1 MRVLFVAAALAIGV
15 SSAVAQAPEGTPT
28 RIRGTVEKL
37 EGQML
42 EVKTRAGQ
50 TVRIALGPSFV
61 VSGVVKRSLSDL
73 KPGDLAVTVEFGG
86 QRTDLTLEPQ
96 FEVGEWGTPGD
107 YRAAFIPTQP
117 GKYTFVVK
125 GTVDGENTNFS
136 MTSGPKTFSEVEDT
150 ASAMFPAE
158 NAPSTT
164 DLATRIDQET
174 ARTTADIA
182 SAHDAADS
190 ARTMAI
196 IAGVVA
202 VLAVVVAI
210 VAVARSRR
218 SSTA

>member
-1 MRVLFVAAALAIGV
+1 MRRILTVAAVVGTFVVLSAAPALAHGEYDKGHLV
-15 SSAVAQAPEGTPT
+15 
-28 RIRGTVEKL
+28 
-37 EGQML
+37 
-42 EVKTRAGQ
+42 
-50 TVRIALGPSFV
+50 FV
-61 VSGVVKRSLSDL
+61 VGFATEPAYINQPNAVQLVITHAGTAVTDL

-86 QRTDLTLEPQ
+86 QTTDLNLEPQ

-125 GTVDGENTNFS
+125 GTVDGEKVSFS
-136 MTSGPKTFSEVEDT
+136 MTSGPKTFSEVQDT

-164 DLATRIDQET
+164 DLATRIDQES

-182 SAHDAADS
+182 SANDAAES

-196 IAGVVA
+196 IAGVIA
-202 VLAVVVAI
+202 VLAIVVAI

-218 SSTA
+218 SSAK

>member
-1 MRVLFVAAALAIGV
+1 MRRIFTVAAVVGTFVVLSATPALAHGDV
-15 SSAVAQAPEGTPT
+15 HEGH
-28 RIRGTVEKL
+28 L
-37 EGQML
+37 
-42 EVKTRAGQ
+42 
-50 TVRIALGPSFV
+50 SFV
-61 VSGVVKRSLSDL
+61 VGFATEPAYINQPNAVQLEITHGGTAVTDL

-164 DLATRIDQET
+164 ELAIRIDQET

-182 SAHDAADS
+182 SANDAADS

-218 SSTA
+218 SSTS

>member
-1 MRVLFVAAALAIGV
+1 MPRTVIVAALVGTFVVLFSAPALAHGDV
-15 SSAVAQAPEGTPT
+15 HEGH
-28 RIRGTVEKL
+28 L
-37 EGQML
+37 
-42 EVKTRAGQ
+42 
-50 TVRIALGPSFV
+50 SFV
-61 VSGVVKRSLSDL
+61 VGFATEPAYINQPNAVQLEITHGGAAVTDL

-117 GKYTFVVK
+117 GKYTFAVK
-125 GTVDGENTNFS
+125 GSVDGENANFS

-164 DLATRIDQET
+164 DLATRIDQES
-174 ARTTADIA
+174 ARTTAEIT
-182 SAHDAADS
+182 SANDAADS